1 MLGRSGWLGCLGVT
15 SFFWACP
22 SQIPQCY
29 HSAVGAEVKIP
40 ILPSPRAGRA
50 TFRQLQLT
58 GVRGAGTL
66 AHFLPNTMPCCTR
79 KRDIISLQDITQ
91 SRQLY
96 AAQKHHHCCRNKEET
111 QPQGS
116 VWQDRRFSAAS
127 PSRVTAWQLRCHLSQ
142 SASGKKDKNKK

>member
-22 SQIPQCY
+22 SQILQCY
-29 HSAVGAEVKIP
+29 HSAVGAEVIIP

-91 SRQLY
+91 SRQLHT
-96 AAQKHHHCCRNKEET
+96 AAET
-111 QPQGS
+111 RKRPSHRAS

-142 SASGKKDKNKK
+142 SASGKKKDKNKK

>member
-22 SQIPQCY
+22 SQILQCY
-29 HSAVGAEVKIP
+29 HSAVGAEVIIP

-79 KRDIISLQDITQ
+79 KRDVISLQDITQ

-96 AAQKHHHCCRNKEET
+96 AAAET
-111 QPQGS
+111 RRRPSHRAACGRTGGS
-116 VWQDRRFSAAS
+116 V
-127 PSRVTAWQLRCHLSQ
+127 QLHQAEYQRGSSDAISHSLPLE
-142 SASGKKDKNKK
+142 KKDKNKK

>member
-111 QPQGS
+111 QPQGKRVAGQEVQCS
-116 VWQDRRFSAAS
+116 FTKPSNGVAAQM
-127 PSRVTAWQLRCHLSQ
+127 PSLTVCLS
-142 SASGKKDKNKK
+142 KKR